1 MQVLERNQK
10 PKTGAQRQAPL
21 QLNVVFTGRSAT
33 REALIRATQLA
44 DGLNAPIRVIALTVV
59 PFPVPLDTPPVAM
72 KFDRERMLAFVSENS
87 DDASVLMCY
96 CRHEADALLYLLE
109 TNLHSLRSRSIVVIA
124 GKKRRWFPTK
134 EQLIAAAL
142 EEAGQSVVFVELGG
156 KHA

>member
-1 MQVLERNQK
+1 
-10 PKTGAQRQAPL
+10 
-21 QLNVVFTGRSAT
+21 
-33 REALIRATQLA
+33 
-44 DGLNAPIRVIALTVV
+44 
-59 PFPVPLDTPPVAM
+59 M

-96 CRHEADALLYLLE
+96 CRDEVDALLYLLE

-134 EQLIAAAL
+134 AQLIAGKL